1 VGVPEGLPP
10 GHFRDGQGKEVGS
23 MKRIAWAACLVGF
36 VLVFS
41 VPSTQGEEKVRG
53 VTDKTI
59 KIGQWGPQTGPAAAW
74 GAVARGTD
82 LYFKLINDEG
92 GIHGRKIEYYLR
104 DDAYNPAKTKAIG
117 KEFINQIGV
126 FAVVGGVG
134 TACGMAV
141 RDDLIEN
148 RVVWVAPST
157 GSKNWSRPFQKYIFA
172 VYPLYVDEAYLLTKY
187 AVEQMG
193 KKRIAVFYQNDDY
206 GKDGLE
212 GVEKY
217 LKSKGMEIAAKVS
230 VEVPDTDLSSHALKL
245 KESGADAVIMY
256 VLPKHGAI
264 ILGEAAKLGFSPQW
278 ISSST
283 LSDAPLMFD
292 ITKGL
297 WKGVIVA
304 SFGELPDSDH
314 PLMVKYRK
322 AWQKYAPKERWGIFY
337 YAGIIWAEPLVEGLK
352 RAGRNLTTESLIS
365 AMETFKEWKGIG
377 PPLTYTST
385 DHLGAKSIKI
395 ARVKDDGNLELL
407 SDWIA
412 ITE

>member
-1 VGVPEGLPP
+1 MRRKMIMVCGILLVVCWVVGLAG
-10 GHFRDGQGKEVGS
+10 
-23 MKRIAWAACLVGF
+23 AA
-36 VLVFS
+36 
-41 VPSTQGEEKVRG
+41 EKVRG
-53 VTDKTI
+53 VTDKAI

-134 TACGMAV
+134 TAPGMAV
-141 RDDLIEN
+141 RDDLSEN
-148 RVVWVAPST
+148 KVVWVSPST
-157 GSKNWSRPFQKYIFA
+157 GNKHWSRPFQKYIFA
-172 VYPLYVDEAYLLTKY
+172 VYPLYVDEAYLLTQF
-187 AVEQMG
+187 AVEKMG
-193 KKRIAVFYQNDDY
+193 KKKIAVFYQNDDY

-217 LKSKGMEIAAKVS
+217 MKEKGMELAARVS

-245 KESGADAVIMY
+245 KESGAEAVIMY
-256 VLPKHGAI
+256 LLPKHAAI
-264 ILGEAAKLGFSPQW
+264 ILGEAAKIGFAPQW

-283 LSDAPLMFD
+283 LSDAPLMYEV
-292 ITKGL
+292 TKGL

-314 PLMVKYRK
+314 PLMVKYRQ
-322 AWQKYAPKERWGIFY
+322 AWQKYAPKERWGTFY

-352 RAGRNLTTESLIS
+352 RAGRNLTTEGLIS
-365 AMETFKEWKGIG
+365 ALETLKEWKGIG

-395 ARVKDDGNLELL
+395 AKVKDDGNLELL
-407 SDWIA
+407 TDWIT
-412 ITE
+412 ISK

>member
-1 VGVPEGLPP
+1 
-10 GHFRDGQGKEVGS
+10 
-23 MKRIAWAACLVGF
+23 MKRSIGIACVVVVGFCLMAAWAGAAD
-36 VLVFS
+36 
-41 VPSTQGEEKVRG
+41 KVRG
-53 VTDKTI
+53 VTDKAI

-134 TACGMAV
+134 TAPGMAV
-141 RDDLIEN
+141 RDDLSEN
-148 RVVWVAPST
+148 KVVWVSPST
-157 GSKNWSRPFQKYIFA
+157 GNKHWSRPFQKYIFA
-172 VYPLYVDEAYLLTKY
+172 VYPLYVDEAYLLTQY
-187 AVEQMG
+187 AVEKMG
-193 KKRIAVFYQNDDY
+193 RKKIAVFYQNDDY

-217 LKSKGMEIAAKVS
+217 MKEKGMELAARVS

-245 KESGADAVIMY
+245 KESGADVVIMY
-256 VLPKHGAI
+256 LLPKHAAI
-264 ILGEAAKLGFSPQW
+264 ILGEAAKIGFAPQW

-283 LSDAPLMFD
+283 LSDAPLMYEV
-292 ITKGL
+292 TKGL

-314 PLMVKYRK
+314 PLMVKYRQ
-322 AWQKYAPKERWGIFY
+322 AWQKYAPKERWGTFY

-352 RAGRNLTTESLIS
+352 RAGKNLTPEGLI
-365 AMETFKEWKGIG
+365 AALETLKDWKGIG
-377 PPLTYTST
+377 PPLTYTPT
-385 DHLGAKSIKI
+385 DHLGAKSVKI
-395 ARVKDDGNLELL
+395 AKVKDDGNLELL
-407 SDWIA
+407 TDWIT
-412 ITE
+412 ITK

>member
-1 VGVPEGLPP
+1 
-10 GHFRDGQGKEVGS
+10 
-23 MKRIAWAACLVGF
+23 MKRSIGIACVVVVGFCLMAAWAGAAD
-36 VLVFS
+36 
-41 VPSTQGEEKVRG
+41 KVRG
-53 VTDKTI
+53 VTDKAI

-134 TACGMAV
+134 TSPGMAV
-141 RDDLIEN
+141 RDDLSEN
-148 RVVWVAPST
+148 KVVWVGPST
-157 GSKNWSRPFQKYIFA
+157 GNKHWSRPFQKYIFA
-172 VYPLYVDEAYLLTKY
+172 VYPLYVDEAYLLTQY
-187 AVEQMG
+187 AVEKMG
-193 KKRIAVFYQNDDY
+193 KKKIAVFYQNDDY

-217 LKSKGMEIAAKVS
+217 MKEKGMELAARVS

-245 KESGADAVIMY
+245 KESGADVVIMY
-256 VLPKHGAI
+256 LLPKHAAI
-264 ILGEAAKLGFSPQW
+264 ILGEAAKIGFAPQW

-283 LSDAPLMFD
+283 LSDAPLMYEV
-292 ITKGL
+292 TKGL

-314 PLMVKYRK
+314 PLMVKYRQ
-322 AWQKYAPKERWGIFY
+322 AWQKYAPKERWGTFY

-352 RAGRNLTTESLIS
+352 RAGKNLTPEGLI
-365 AMETFKEWKGIG
+365 AALETLKDWKGIG
-377 PPLTYTST
+377 PPLTYTPT
-385 DHLGAKSIKI
+385 DHLGAKSVKI
-395 ARVKDDGNLELL
+395 AKVKDDGNLELL
-407 SDWIA
+407 TDWIT
-412 ITE
+412 ITK

>member
-1 VGVPEGLPP
+1 
-10 GHFRDGQGKEVGS
+10 
-23 MKRIAWAACLVGF
+23 MKRAMAMAWVIVMGICLTAHWVRAA
-36 VLVFS
+36 
-41 VPSTQGEEKVRG
+41 EKVRG

-92 GIHGRKIEYYLR
+92 GVHGRKIEYYLR

-134 TACGMAV
+134 TAPGMAV
-141 RDDLIEN
+141 RDDLSQN
-148 RVVWVAPST
+148 QVVWVSPST
-157 GSKNWSRPFQKYIFA
+157 GNKHWSRPFQKYIFA
-172 VYPLYVDEAYLLTKY
+172 VYPLYVDEAYLLTQF
-187 AVEQMG
+187 AVEKLG
-193 KKRIAVFYQNDDY
+193 KKKIAVFFQNDDY

-217 LKSKGMEIAAKVS
+217 MKEKNMEPAARVS

-256 VLPKHGAI
+256 LLPKHAAI
-264 ILGEAAKLGFSPQW
+264 ILGEAAKIGFAPQW

-283 LSDAPLMFD
+283 LSDAPLMYD
-292 ITKGL
+292 VTKGL

-314 PLMVKYRK
+314 PLMVKYRQ
-322 AWQKYAPKERWGIFY
+322 AWQKYAPKERWGTFY

-352 RAGRNLTTESLIS
+352 RAGRNLTTEALIS
-365 AMETFKEWKGIG
+365 ALETLKDWKGIG

-385 DHLGAKSIKI
+385 DHLGAKSVKI
-395 ARVKDDGNLELL
+395 AKVKEDGNLELL
-407 SDWIA
+407 TDWIT
-412 ITE
+412 ITK

>member
-1 VGVPEGLPP
+1 MRRKMIMVCGILLVVCWVVGLAG
-10 GHFRDGQGKEVGS
+10 
-23 MKRIAWAACLVGF
+23 AA
-36 VLVFS
+36 
-41 VPSTQGEEKVRG
+41 EKVRG
-53 VTDKTI
+53 VTDKAI

-134 TACGMAV
+134 TAPGMAV
-141 RDDLIEN
+141 RDDLSEN
-148 RVVWVAPST
+148 KVVWVSPST
-157 GSKNWSRPFQKYIFA
+157 GNKHWSRPFQKYIFA
-172 VYPLYVDEAYLLTKY
+172 VYPLYVDEAYLLTQF
-187 AVEQMG
+187 AVEKMG
-193 KKRIAVFYQNDDY
+193 KKKIAVFYQNDDY

-217 LKSKGMEIAAKVS
+217 MKEKGMELAARVS

-256 VLPKHGAI
+256 LLPKHAAI
-264 ILGEAAKLGFSPQW
+264 ILGEAAKIGFAPQW

-283 LSDAPLMFD
+283 LSDAPLMYEV
-292 ITKGL
+292 TKGL

-314 PLMVKYRK
+314 PLMVKYRQ
-322 AWQKYAPKERWGIFY
+322 AWQKYAPKERWGTFY

-352 RAGRNLTTESLIS
+352 RAGRNLTTEGLIS
-365 AMETFKEWKGIG
+365 ALETLKEWKGIG

-395 ARVKDDGNLELL
+395 AKVKDDGNLELL
-407 SDWIA
+407 TDWIT
-412 ITE
+412 ISK

>member
-1 VGVPEGLPP
+1 
-10 GHFRDGQGKEVGS
+10 
-23 MKRIAWAACLVGF
+23 MKRATVTACVVLMSFFLTAAWAGAA
-36 VLVFS
+36 
-41 VPSTQGEEKVRG
+41 EKVRG
-53 VTDKTI
+53 VTDKAI

-134 TACGMAV
+134 TAPGMAV
-141 RDDLIEN
+141 RDDLSESKVI
-148 RVVWVAPST
+148 WVSPST
-157 GSKNWSRPFQKYIFA
+157 GNKHWSRPFQRYIFA
-172 VYPLYVDEAYLLTKY
+172 VYPLYVDEAYLLTQF
-187 AVEQMG
+187 AVEKLS
-193 KKRIAVFYQNDDY
+193 KKKIAVFYQNDDY

-217 LKSKGMEIAAKVS
+217 MKEKGVDLAAKVS

-256 VLPKHGAI
+256 LLPKHAAI
-264 ILGEAAKLGFSPQW
+264 ILGEAAKIGFAPQW

-283 LSDAPLMFD
+283 LSDAPLMYEV
-292 ITKGL
+292 TKGL

-314 PLMVKYRK
+314 PLMVKYRQ
-322 AWQKYAPKERWGIFY
+322 AWQKYAPKERWGTFY

-352 RAGRNLTTESLIS
+352 RAGRNLTTEGLIS
-365 AMETFKEWKGIG
+365 ALETLKDWKGIG

-385 DHLGAKSIKI
+385 DHLGAKSVKI
-395 ARVKDDGNLELL
+395 AKVKEDGNLELL
-407 SDWIA
+407 TDWIT
-412 ITE
+412 ISK

>member
-1 VGVPEGLPP
+1 
-10 GHFRDGQGKEVGS
+10 
-23 MKRIAWAACLVGF
+23 MKRALLMVSAVVVGCCLMVAWAGAA
-36 VLVFS
+36 
-41 VPSTQGEEKVRG
+41 EKVRG
-53 VTDKTI
+53 VTDKAI

-134 TACGMAV
+134 TAPGMAV
-141 RDDLIEN
+141 RDDLSEN
-148 RVVWVAPST
+148 KVVWVSPST
-157 GSKNWSRPFQKYIFA
+157 GNKNWSRPFQKYIFA
-172 VYPLYVDEAYLLTKY
+172 VYPLYVDEAYLLTQF
-187 AVEQMG
+187 AVEKLG
-193 KKRIAVFYQNDDY
+193 RKKIAVFYQNDDY

-217 LKSKGMEIAAKVS
+217 LKQKNLELAARVS

-256 VLPKHGAI
+256 LLPKHAAI
-264 ILGEAAKLGFSPQW
+264 ILGEAAKIGFAPQW

-283 LSDAPLMFD
+283 LSDAPLMYEV
-292 ITKGL
+292 TKGL

-314 PLMVKYRK
+314 PLMVKYRQ
-322 AWQKYAPKERWGIFY
+322 AWQKYAPKERWGTFY

-352 RAGRNLTTESLIS
+352 RAGRNLTTEGLIS
-365 AMETFKEWKGIG
+365 ALESLKDWKGIG

-385 DHLGAKSIKI
+385 EHLGAKSIKV
-395 ARVKDDGNLELL
+395 AKVKDDGNLELL
-407 SDWIA
+407 TDWIT
-412 ITE
+412 ISK

>member
-1 VGVPEGLPP
+1 
-10 GHFRDGQGKEVGS
+10 
-23 MKRIAWAACLVGF
+23 MKRSMGMACVVVVGFCLMAAWAGAAD
-36 VLVFS
+36 
-41 VPSTQGEEKVRG
+41 KVRG
-53 VTDKTI
+53 VTDKAI

-134 TACGMAV
+134 TAPGMAV
-141 RDDLIEN
+141 RDDLSEN
-148 RVVWVAPST
+148 KVVWVGPST
-157 GSKNWSRPFQKYIFA
+157 GNKHWSRPFQKYIFA
-172 VYPLYVDEAYLLTKY
+172 VYPLYVDEAYLLTQY
-187 AVEQMG
+187 AVEKMG
-193 KKRIAVFYQNDDY
+193 KKKIAVFYQNDDY

-217 LKSKGMEIAAKVS
+217 MKEKGMELAARVS

-256 VLPKHGAI
+256 LLPKHAAI
-264 ILGEAAKLGFSPQW
+264 ILGEAAKIGFAPQW

-283 LSDAPLMFD
+283 LSDAPLMYEV
-292 ITKGL
+292 TKGL

-314 PLMVKYRK
+314 PLMVKYRQ
-322 AWQKYAPKERWGIFY
+322 AWQKYAPKERWGTFY

-352 RAGRNLTTESLIS
+352 RAGKNLTPEGLIG
-365 AMETFKEWKGIG
+365 ALETLKDWKGIG
-377 PPLTYTST
+377 PPLTYTPT
-385 DHLGAKSIKI
+385 DHLGAKSVKI
-395 ARVKDDGNLELL
+395 AKVKDDGNLELL
-407 SDWIA
+407 TDWIT
-412 ITE
+412 ITK

>member
-1 VGVPEGLPP
+1 
-10 GHFRDGQGKEVGS
+10 
-23 MKRIAWAACLVGF
+23 MKRSIGTACVVVVGFCLMAAWAGAAD
-36 VLVFS
+36 
-41 VPSTQGEEKVRG
+41 KVRG
-53 VTDKTI
+53 VTDKAI

-134 TACGMAV
+134 TAPGMAV
-141 RDDLIEN
+141 RDDLSEN
-148 RVVWVAPST
+148 KVVWVAPST
-157 GSKNWSRPFQKYIFA
+157 GNKHWSRPFQKYIFA
-172 VYPLYVDEAYLLTKY
+172 VYPLYVDEAYLLTQFAAEKL
-187 AVEQMG
+187 G
-193 KKRIAVFYQNDDY
+193 KKKIAVFYQNDDY

-217 LKSKGMEIAAKVS
+217 MKEKGMELAARVS

-256 VLPKHGAI
+256 LLPKHAAI
-264 ILGEAAKLGFSPQW
+264 ILGEAAKIGFAPQW

-283 LSDAPLMFD
+283 LSDAPLMYEV
-292 ITKGL
+292 TKGL

-314 PLMVKYRK
+314 PLMVKYRQ
-322 AWQKYAPKERWGIFY
+322 AWQKYAPKERWGTFY

-352 RAGRNLTTESLIS
+352 RAGRNLTTEGLIS
-365 AMETFKEWKGIG
+365 AMETLKDWKGIG

-385 DHLGAKSIKI
+385 DHLGAKSVKI
-395 ARVKDDGNLELL
+395 AKVKDDGNLELL
-407 SDWIA
+407 TDWIT
-412 ITE
+412 ISK

>member
-1 VGVPEGLPP
+1 
-10 GHFRDGQGKEVGS
+10 
-23 MKRIAWAACLVGF
+23 M
-36 VLVFS
+36 
-41 VPSTQGEEKVRG
+41 RG

-148 RVVWVAPST
+148 KVVWVAPST

-283 LSDAPLMFD
+283 LSDAPVMFD

>member
-1 VGVPEGLPP
+1 MRRAALIFCGVVLGVCLT
-10 GHFRDGQGKEVGS
+10 S
-23 MKRIAWAACLVGF
+23 SWASAA
-36 VLVFS
+36 
-41 VPSTQGEEKVRG
+41 EKVRG
-53 VTDKTI
+53 VTDKVI

-92 GIHGRKIEYYLR
+92 GVNGRKIEYYLR

-134 TACGMAV
+134 TAPGMAV
-141 RDDLIEN
+141 RDDLSEN
-148 RVVWVAPST
+148 KVVWVSPST
-157 GSKNWSRPFQKYIFA
+157 GNKHWSRPFQKYIFA
-172 VYPLYVDEAYLLTKY
+172 VYPLYTDEAYLLTQY
-187 AVEQMG
+187 AVEKLG
-193 KKRIAVFYQNDDY
+193 KKKIAVFYQNDDY

-217 LKSKGMEIAAKVS
+217 MKDKGMELAAKVS

-245 KESGADAVIMY
+245 KESGADGVIMY
-256 VLPKHGAI
+256 LLPKHAAI
-264 ILGEAAKLGFSPQW
+264 ILGEAAKIGFSPQW

-283 LSDAPLMFD
+283 LSDSPLMYE

-297 WKGVIVA
+297 WKGIIVA

-314 PLMVKYRK
+314 PLMVKYRQ
-322 AWQKYAPKERWGIFY
+322 AWQKYAPKERWGTFY

-352 RAGRNLTTESLIS
+352 RAGKNLTTDGLI
-365 AMETFKEWKGIG
+365 AALETLKDWKGIG

-385 DHLGAKSIKI
+385 DHLGAKSIKV
-395 ARVKDDGNLELL
+395 ARVKEDGNLELL
-407 SDWIA
+407 TDWIT
-412 ITE
+412 ISK

>member
-1 VGVPEGLPP
+1 MRRTVWIALGVFWVLLVSP
-10 GHFRDGQGKEVGS
+10 
-23 MKRIAWAACLVGF
+23 ALVG
-36 VLVFS
+36 
-41 VPSTQGEEKVRG
+41 GAEKVRG
-53 VTDKTI
+53 VTDKVI

-82 LYFKLINDEG
+82 LYFKLVNDEG
-92 GIHGRKIEYYLR
+92 GINGRKIEYYLR

-134 TACGMAV
+134 TAPGMAV

-148 RVVWVAPST
+148 KIVWVGPST
-157 GSKNWSRPFQKYIFA
+157 GNKHWSRPFQKYIFA
-172 VYPLYVDEAYLLTKY
+172 VYPLYTDEAYLLTQY
-187 AVEQMG
+187 AVEKLG

-212 GVEKY
+212 GVERYMKE
-217 LKSKGMEIAAKVS
+217 KGMEIVAKVS

-245 KESGADAVIMY
+245 KESGADAVVMY
-256 VLPKHGAI
+256 PSPKHAAI
-264 ILGEAAKLGFSPQW
+264 ILGEAAKVGFLTQW
-278 ISSST
+278 VSSST
-283 LSDAPLMFD
+283 LSDAPLMYE

-297 WKGVIVA
+297 WKGIIVA

-314 PLMVKYRK
+314 PLMVKYRQ
-322 AWQKYAPKERWGIFY
+322 AWQKYAPKERWGTFY

-352 RAGRNLTTESLIS
+352 RAGRNLTTEGLIS
-365 AMETFKEWKGIG
+365 ALETLKDWKGIG

-395 ARVKDDGNLELL
+395 AKVKDDGNLELL
-407 SDWIA
+407 TDWIT
-412 ITE
+412 ISK

>member
-1 VGVPEGLPP
+1 MRRKMIMICGILLVVCWMVGLAG
-10 GHFRDGQGKEVGS
+10 
-23 MKRIAWAACLVGF
+23 AA
-36 VLVFS
+36 
-41 VPSTQGEEKVRG
+41 EKVRG
-53 VTDKTI
+53 VTDKAI

-134 TACGMAV
+134 TAPGMAV
-141 RDDLIEN
+141 RDDLSEN
-148 RVVWVAPST
+148 KVVWVSPST
-157 GSKNWSRPFQKYIFA
+157 GNKHWSRPFQKYIFA
-172 VYPLYVDEAYLLTKY
+172 VYPLYVDEAYLLTQF
-187 AVEQMG
+187 AVEKMG
-193 KKRIAVFYQNDDY
+193 KKKIAVFYQNDDY

-217 LKSKGMEIAAKVS
+217 MKEKGMELAAKVS

-245 KESGADAVIMY
+245 KESGADTVIMY
-256 VLPKHGAI
+256 LLPKHAAI
-264 ILGEAAKLGFSPQW
+264 ILGEAAKIGFAPQW

-283 LSDAPLMFD
+283 LSDAPLMYEV
-292 ITKGL
+292 TKGL

-314 PLMVKYRK
+314 PLMVKYRQ
-322 AWQKYAPKERWGIFY
+322 AWQKYAPKERWGTFY

-352 RAGRNLTTESLIS
+352 RAGRNLTTEGLIS
-365 AMETFKEWKGIG
+365 ALETLKEWKGIG

-395 ARVKDDGNLELL
+395 AKVKDDGNLELL
-407 SDWIA
+407 TDWIT
-412 ITE
+412 ISK

>member
-1 VGVPEGLPP
+1 
-10 GHFRDGQGKEVGS
+10 
-23 MKRIAWAACLVGF
+23 MKRKTAMAFVVVMGLCLMVARVNAA
-36 VLVFS
+36 
-41 VPSTQGEEKVRG
+41 EKVRG
-53 VTDKTI
+53 VTDKAI

-134 TACGMAV
+134 TAPGMAV
-141 RDDLIEN
+141 RDDLSQN
-148 RVVWVAPST
+148 QVVWVSPST
-157 GSKNWSRPFQKYIFA
+157 GNKHWSRPFQKYIFA
-172 VYPLYVDEAYLLTKY
+172 VYPLYVDEAYLLTQFAAEKL
-187 AVEQMG
+187 G
-193 KKRIAVFYQNDDY
+193 KKKIAVFYQNDDY

-217 LKSKGMEIAAKVS
+217 MKEKGMELAARVS

-256 VLPKHGAI
+256 LLPKHAAI
-264 ILGEAAKLGFSPQW
+264 ILGEAAKIGFAPQW

-283 LSDAPLMFD
+283 LSDAPLMYEV
-292 ITKGL
+292 TKGL

-304 SFGELPDSDH
+304 SFGELPDSNH
-314 PLMVKYRK
+314 PLMVKYRQ
-322 AWQKYAPKERWGIFY
+322 AWQKYAPKERWGTFY

-352 RAGRNLTTESLIS
+352 RAGRNLTTEGLIS
-365 AMETFKEWKGIG
+365 ALETLKDWKGIG
-377 PPLTYTST
+377 PPLTYTSN

-395 ARVKDDGNLELL
+395 AKVKDDGNLELL
-407 SDWIA
+407 TDWIT
-412 ITE
+412 ISK